1 MRNTRDWDVSDLEK
15 LCNIKAEESS
25 DLEFKRSASL
35 NNTPQNK
42 EELCKDVSAMAN
54 AAGGIIVYGIAEGS
68 LGEADHIDNGCSPSD
83 TKVEWIDQVLNSG
96 IEPRISELSITSIS
110 LANGNKCFAIEI
122 AQATVFAPHQ
132 SRMSKKYFKRTERR
146 VEAMLDYEI
155 RDIFRRATTPYL
167 YIQLSP
173 LQKPDGL
180 YLECNIGNKSNEPS
194 LYTIVQFMFDKEL
207 GIESLPYGE
216 ALTHEVMI
224 SNLNN
229 VPSFARPI
237 LVKMAIPGFFP
248 IFKEVFMNMF
258 QVPIKTESNKI
269 YPFIYT
275 ISCPGFR
282 SSQTGRIMTLNGNV
296 LVEYVS

>member
-1 MRNTRDWDVSDLEK
+1 MRNTREWDVSDLEN

-25 DLEFKRSASL
+25 NLEFKRSASL

-68 LGEADHIDNGCSPSD
+68 LGEADYIDNGCSPSD

-96 IEPRISELSITSIS
+96 IEPRISELSITSIP
-110 LANGNKCFAIEI
+110 LANGNRCFAIEI

-132 SRMSKKYFKRTERR
+132 SRMTRKYFKRTERR

-173 LQKPDGL
+173 FHKQDGL

-194 LYTIVQFMFDKEL
+194 LYTIAQFMFDKEL
-207 GIESLPYGE
+207 GIESLPHGE
-216 ALTHEVMI
+216 ALPHEVMI

-248 IFKEVFMNMF
+248 IFKEAFMNMF
-258 QVPIKTESNKI
+258 QVPIKTKPNKV
-269 YPFIYT
+269 YPFMYT
-275 ISCPGFR
+275 ISCPGFH
-282 SSQTGRIMTLNGNV
+282 SSQNGRIITLNGNV
-296 LVEYVS
+296 LVEYAS